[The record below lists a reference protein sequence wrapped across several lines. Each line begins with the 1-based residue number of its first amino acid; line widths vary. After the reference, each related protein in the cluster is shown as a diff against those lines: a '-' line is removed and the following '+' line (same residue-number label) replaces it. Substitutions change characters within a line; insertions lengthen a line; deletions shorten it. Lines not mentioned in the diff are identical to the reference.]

1 MAADE
6 KTKAPHYAGLLYILA
21 CSGLLYILA
30 CFGLLYILAY
40 YRFWPV
46 LAYYIFRPILVYF
59 IFWPI
64 LIYYIFWPI
73 VAHSSL
79 NRDYRQF
86 CSFNREGSNFRVI
99 SAGAGSERALLSRA
113 RVSGRKGSF
122 EQTSPCLAIRSP
134 HRQTTK
140 GEPLSSELVDEHITI
155 HCIFV
160 LNKFLLKPK
169 GNEHRHLIHML
180 NS

>member
-1 MAADE
+1 MLVYSIFWPVLVYS
-6 KTKAPHYAGLLYILA
+6 TFWSILV
-21 CSGLLYILA
+21 
-30 CFGLLYILAY
+30 Y

-46 LAYYIFRPILVYF
+46 LVYS
-59 IFWPI
+59 IFWPTIVSGLFWSTIYSGLFWSTLYSGLLWSTLYSGLSWSTLYSGPI

-86 CSFNREGSNFRVI
+86 CSFNREVSNFRFI
-99 SAGAGSERALLSRA
+99 LAGAGSERALLSRA

-122 EQTSPCLAIRSP
+122 EQTSPWLAIRSP

-140 GEPLSSELVDEHITI
+140 GEPLSSELVDQHITI
-155 HCIFV
+155 HYIFI
-160 LNKFLLKPK
+160 LF
-169 GNEHRHLIHML
+169 
-180 NS
+180 